1 MVLAVAGS
9 RELGQ
14 AITKPHARPAGDMH
28 LLSEVTAP
36 LASQI
41 TGRAEAPPRP
51 GSSTHVKARTESAH
65 KGEHLSHLAPTNVRH
80 AYKGSGLG
88 IHVVQ

>member
-14 AITKPHARPAGDMH
+14 AIPKPRARPAGDMH
-28 LLSEVTAP
+28 LLIEGAAP
-36 LASQI
+36 FASQI
-41 TGRAEAPPRP
+41 TARAEAPPRR
-51 GSSTHVKARTESAH
+51 GSSTHIKARTESAH
-65 KGEHLSHLAPTNVRH
+65 KGEHISHLAPANVRH

-88 IHVVQ
+88 INVVQ